1 MTFEDSNRF
10 FSKHVYPEIWN
21 FGFLPVKLLNL
32 VVDPNK
38 KISDYN
44 AADIVK
50 SLIVGAFLVL
60 PLTMVTLDIALD
72 MLSIALIA
80 HIASAFVCLLAD
92 AGKKMAESADNHHS
106 HART

>member
-10 FSKHVYPEIWN
+10 FFKQVYPEILN
-21 FGFLPVKLLNL
+21 FGILPVKLLDL

-38 KISDYN
+38 KISDYI

-72 MLSIALIA
+72 MLSIALMA
-80 HIASAFVCLLAD
+80 HLASAIIFLLAD
-92 AGKKMAESADNHHS
+92 AGKKMTESVEGFNRCHS
-106 HART
+106 